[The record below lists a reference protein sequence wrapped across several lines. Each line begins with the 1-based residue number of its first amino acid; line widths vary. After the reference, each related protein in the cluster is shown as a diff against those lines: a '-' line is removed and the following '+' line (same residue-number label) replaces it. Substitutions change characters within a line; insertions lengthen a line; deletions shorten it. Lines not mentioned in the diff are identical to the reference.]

1 MSTTKVQLNIGST
14 SVQPNAI
21 FKGPAADASMFTEMK
36 RRRLQAI
43 GTWNGQK
50 PPGDY
55 RMQRGFT
62 EGLTTARNHLQ
73 GAFKNYISS

>member
-1 MSTTKVQLNIGST
+1 MSTTKVQLNVGST

-21 FKGPAADASMFTEMK
+21 FKGPAADASLFTEMK

-50 PPGDY
+50 QPGDY

-62 EGLTTARNHLQ
+62 DGPVTPRFNLA